1 MGAGN
6 WLPGNR
12 YELLDWQGFYVDYEG
27 IYGER
32 YFEDDLYDAG
42 EMDMF
47 IETVVDQLLERF
59 PDLSRVSK
67 WRGRDEHIYLEDEI
81 IKLVMGENESSVA
94 VYFIL
99 EDSYY
104 DDESTEYVERY
115 GEKFG
120 EYVEG
125 LKEILIEHY
134 PGYVYERTGPWT
146 NPKIG

>member
-1 MGAGN
+1 
-6 WLPGNR
+6 
-12 YELLDWQGFYVDYEG
+12 
-27 IYGER
+27 
-32 YFEDDLYDAG
+32 
-42 EMDMF
+42 
-47 IETVVDQLLERF
+47 
-59 PDLSRVSK
+59 
-67 WRGRDEHIYLEDEI
+67 
-81 IKLVMGENESSVA
+81 MGENESSVT

-125 LKEILIEHY
+125 LKEILIEYY

-146 NPKIG
+146 SSKIG